1 MIKLKKMALDY
12 SKKVMK
18 EFLHPKNTGEIKNPD
33 GVGEEGNPACGD
45 IMHMEIKVKNNK
57 LSDIKFKTF
66 GCAAAI
72 ASTSILT
79 QIAKGKSLEEA
90 EKITLKDIEK
100 ELKGLPKIKLHCSGM
115 ATKALR
121 KAIDNYKSKQKK

>member
-1 MIKLKKMALDY
+1 MSLDY

-18 EFLHPKNTGEIKNPD
+18 EFLHPKNAGEIRNPD

-45 IMHMEIKVKNNK
+45 IMHMEIKVKGNK

-79 QIAKGKSLEEA
+79 KMAKGKTLEDA
-90 EKITLKDIEK
+90 EKITLKDIDEK
-100 ELKGLPKIKLHCSGM
+100 LKGLPKIKLHCSGM
-115 ATKALR
+115 ATKALK
-121 KAIDNYKSKQKK
+121 KAIENYRNKKKKIN